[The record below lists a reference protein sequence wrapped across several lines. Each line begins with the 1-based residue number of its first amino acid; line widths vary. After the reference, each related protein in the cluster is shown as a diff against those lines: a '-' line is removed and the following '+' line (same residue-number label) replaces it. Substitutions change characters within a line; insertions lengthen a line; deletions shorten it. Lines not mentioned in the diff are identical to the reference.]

1 MLTLKITG
9 GRTCHYTVLH
19 NDHHRPGALE
29 ALKNA
34 FVVFGAPKYA
44 LGIRSKGY
52 RKRRSLPSEK
62 PRVTSV
68 TEH

>member
-1 MLTLKITG
+1 MTG
-9 GRTCHYTVLH
+9 GRTCHHTMPH

-34 FVVFGAPKYA
+34 FVVFRAPKYT

-52 RKRRSLPSEK
+52 WKRRSLAFGK
-62 PRVTSV
+62 TRVTSV
-68 TEH
+68 TEHY